1 MLQPSVAADLV
12 SPKNGSVGHSCD
24 YFRDKGTLEYARW
37 HSFRVTDHSFGPR
50 PTKIGM

>member
-24 YFRDKGTLEYARW
+24 YFKDNCLKQN
-37 HSFRVTDHSFGPR
+37 VFGFVSYDF
-50 PTKIGM
+50 